1 MVGQIGWKL
10 VCDLPLGTQI
20 DYTIVEAIVFFKPP
34 FYTHTLVVKDLK
46 TKNYLLINLTFPTF
60 LIQLMIIDFL
70 PKIFLTFCLGW

>member
-46 TKNYLLINLTFPTF
+46 TKNYQNYLLINLTFPTF

-70 PKIFLTFCLGW
+70 F